1 MDNFESIFALQK
13 IMFFVVGGLTVVGF
27 GYVIAMMFNPKLR
40 GKMMSNNIKA
50 MKHMTDI
57 SKDDMKDMMTALGEV
72 SVNAKSN
79 IINNNEEILKN
90 RANKEANINKE
101 AIKTTFGAIREGLSG
116 NNENMFCKHCGAIID
131 SDSKFCKSC
140 GKEQ

>member
-1 MDNFESIFALQK
+1 MNFTFFNM
-13 IMFFVVGGLTVVGF
+13 MFFMIGGFTVLGF
-27 GYVIAMMFNPKLR
+27 GYVIAMMFSPKLR

-57 SKDDMKDMMTALGEV
+57 SKDDMKDMMTNLGEV

-79 IINNNEEILKN
+79 IIKNNEEILRN
-90 RANKEANINKE
+90 MANKEANIKKE
-101 AIKTTFGAIREGLSG
+101 AIRTTFGAIREGLRE
-116 NNENMFCKHCGAIID
+116 NDENMFCKHCGALID
-131 SDSKFCKSC
+131 CDSRFCKSC

>member
-1 MDNFESIFALQK
+1 MS
-13 IMFFVVGGLTVVGF
+13 F

-57 SKDDMKDMMTALGEV
+57 SKDDMKEMMTNLGEV

-79 IINNNEEILKN
+79 IINNNEEILRN
-90 RANKEANINKE
+90 MANKEANINKE
-101 AIKTTFGAIREGLSG
+101 AIRTTFGAIREGLSG
-116 NNENMFCKHCGAIID
+116 NNENMFCKHCGTLID
-131 SDSKFCKSC
+131 SDSRFCKSC

>member
-1 MDNFESIFALQK
+1 MGNFDSIFAFHQ
-13 IMFFVVGGLTVVGF
+13 IIFFIVGGLAVVLT
-27 GYVIAMMFNPKLR
+27 GYGIAMMFNPKLK

-50 MKHMTDI
+50 MKHMTEI
-57 SKDDMKDMMTALGEV
+57 SKDDMTDMMTNLGEV

-79 IINNNEEILKN
+79 IINNNEETLRN
-90 RANKEANINKE
+90 MATTEANINKE

-116 NNENMFCKHCGAIID
+116 NNESMFCKHCGAVID

>member
-1 MDNFESIFALQK
+1 MNILFQQIVFFA
-13 IMFFVVGGLTVVGF
+13 IGGACVAIL
-27 GYVIAMMFNPKLR
+27 GYVIVMMFNPKIR

-57 SKDDMKDMMTALGEV
+57 SKDDMTEMMTQLGEV
-72 SVNAKSN
+72 GINVKNN
-79 IINNNEEILKN
+79 IINNNEDTLRNI
-90 RANKEANINKE
+90 ANKEANINKE

-116 NNENMFCKHCGAIID
+116 NNDNMFCKHCGAVID